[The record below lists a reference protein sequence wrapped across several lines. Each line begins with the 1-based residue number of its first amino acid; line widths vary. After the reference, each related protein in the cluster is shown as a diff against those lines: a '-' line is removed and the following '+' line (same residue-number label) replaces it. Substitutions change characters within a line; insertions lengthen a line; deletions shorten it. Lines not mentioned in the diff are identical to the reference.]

1 MFKVFSCVQFFTFIK
16 KQLYQFVLK
25 CLNFNNMLM
34 ILCDRISLIYMKME
48 VFQQSKIHTQNLVL
62 KFFFQN

>member
-16 KQLYQFVLK
+16 KQLYQFVQK
-25 CLNFNNMLM
+25 CLNFNMLM

-62 KFFFQN
+62 KFDFQN